1 MSLENRSDITIL
13 ATRTLPESESQRLLD
28 AGFKLEQKDFIRVEN
43 SYESESFKN
52 QLTNSE
58 SQARI
63 FTSKNAVRSL
73 KKLLSEKDFTIPNK
87 KTFTV
92 GIKATEMLAEL
103 GIKSNVRSDNAIILA
118 QIIARNS
125 DVKEVDFFCGD
136 KALDDL
142 PEYLESKNIKVNKE
156 IVYHTDLSH
165 EAVDTEMIGAAI
177 FLSPTAAFSFFKK
190 NSLKPGVPCF
200 CIGATTAEAVRLR
213 CENPRINAD
222 QPSIKGVVTKIIK
235 HFSNKA

>member
-1 MSLENRSDITIL
+1 MSLENPKEAIIF
-13 ATRTLPESESQRLLD
+13 ATRSLPENEAQRLQE
-28 AGFKLEQKDFIRVEN
+28 AGFQLEQKDFIRVEN
-43 SYESESFKN
+43 NFDLDSFKDH
-52 QLTNSE
+52 LLNSE

-73 KKLLSEKDFTIPNK
+73 KKLIKETPLEIPPK

-103 GIKSNVRSDNAIILA
+103 GIKSNVRADNAIILA
-118 QIIARNS
+118 QIIARNA
-125 DVKEVDFFCGD
+125 DVREVDFFCGD

-142 PEYLESKNIKVNKE
+142 PEYLESKNVKVNKE
-156 IVYHTDLSH
+156 IVYHTELSH
-165 EAVDTEMIGAAI
+165 EQVNTENFQGII

-190 NSLKPGVPCF
+190 NKIDPKIPAF

-213 CENPRINAD
+213 CENPRICAD
-222 QPSIKGVVTKIIK
+222 DPSIAGVVSKIIN
-235 HFSNKA
+235 HFRDKA

>member
-1 MSLENRSDITIL
+1 MIHKEINIF
-13 ATRTLPESESQRLLD
+13 ATRSLPTEEAQRLSDAGFQLQEKDFIKVALEYDEDSFSQRLT
-28 AGFKLEQKDFIRVEN
+28 
-43 SYESESFKN
+43 S
-52 QLTNSE
+52 SE

-73 KKLLSEKDFTIPNK
+73 KNLLAQKPFDIPSK

-92 GIKATEMLAEL
+92 GIKATEMLADL
-103 GIKSNVRSDNAIILA
+103 GIKSKVRADNAIILA
-118 QIIARNS
+118 QIIARNP

-142 PEYLESKNIKVNKE
+142 PEYLESKNVKVNKE
-156 IVYHTDLSH
+156 IVYHTELTH
-165 EAVDTEMIGAAI
+165 EVVDTEHFDGAI

-190 NSLKPGVPCF
+190 NNLKPETPCF

-213 CENPRINAD
+213 CDNPRIQAKD
-222 QPSIKGVVTKIIK
+222 PSISGVVTKIIE
-235 HFSNKA
+235 HFSNQA